1 VAVLKA
7 LMRAFSYLF
16 HGLLT
21 LFLLGISVVALSSG
35 QPLQL
40 EMLPWQGPALTW
52 WLFSAALAGLLL
64 VVLAICRKWR
74 ALFFFWSLAVLALI
88 ARGFFFSHYYFAGA
102 PEFHGALYLTGGA
115 LIAAFGAWFQAGR
128 EPLR

>member
-1 VAVLKA
+1 VAA
-7 LMRAFSYLF
+7 LRALVRVFSYLF

-21 LFLLGISVVALSSG
+21 LFLLAISVVALSSG

-40 EMLPWQGPALTW
+40 EMLPWQGRTLTW
-52 WLFSAALAGLLL
+52 WLLGGALAGLVSLI
-64 VVLAICRKWR
+64 LAICRKWR
-74 ALFFFWSLAVLALI
+74 ALFFLWTLAVLAI
-88 ARGFFFSHYYFAGA
+88 MARGFFFSHYYFAGP

-115 LIAAFGAWFQAGR
+115 LIAVFGAWFPVRR

>member
-52 WLFSAALAGLLL
+52 WLFSTALAGLLL

>member
-1 VAVLKA
+1 VAALRA
-7 LMRAFSYLF
+7 LMRIFSYLF

-21 LFLLGISVVALSSG
+21 LFLLAISLVALSSG

-40 EMLPWQGPALTW
+40 EMLPWEGRTLTW
-52 WLFSAALAGLLL
+52 WLLCGALAGLLS
-64 VVLAICRKWR
+64 VILAIRRKWP
-74 ALFFFWSLAVLALI
+74 ALFFLWSLTVLAML
-88 ARGFFFSHYYFAGA
+88 ARGFFFSRYYFAGA

-115 LIAAFGAWFQAGR
+115 LIAVLGAWFQLRR